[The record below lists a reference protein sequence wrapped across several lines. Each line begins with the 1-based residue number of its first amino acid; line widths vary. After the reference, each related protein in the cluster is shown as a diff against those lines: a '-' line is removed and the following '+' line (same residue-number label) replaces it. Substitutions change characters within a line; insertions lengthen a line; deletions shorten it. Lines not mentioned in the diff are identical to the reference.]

1 MKKVDEKETKK
12 VEVKQESVVAASPI
26 EALLDENNTDLI
38 ALYDEKGKEVRFEQ
52 VAIIP
57 IDEEVYTILKP
68 VEETEEVGENEA
80 QVFKIEL
87 EDEDSDEGY
96 LTLVGDVELIDK
108 VFDIYYKLFEEE
120 TKKSKKKK

>member
-1 MKKVDEKETKK
+1 MKNEPKK
-12 VEVKQESVVAASPI
+12 VEKIEEQAPEISPI
-26 EALLDENNTDLI
+26 EALLDENNVDPI
-38 ALYDEKGKEVRFEQ
+38 VLYDENGTEVKFEQ

-57 IDEEVYTILKP
+57 LDDDVYAILKP
-68 VEETEEVGENEA
+68 VEKTEDVGEDEA

-87 EDEDSDEGY
+87 EDEDSEEGY

-120 TKKSKKKK
+120 TKKDKRKRKKS